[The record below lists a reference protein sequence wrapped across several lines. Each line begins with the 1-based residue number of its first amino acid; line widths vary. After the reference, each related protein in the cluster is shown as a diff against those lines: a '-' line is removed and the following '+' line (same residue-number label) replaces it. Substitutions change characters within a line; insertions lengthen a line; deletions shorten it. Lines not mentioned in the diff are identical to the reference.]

1 MNINSLTPKEKVVL
15 AQQLWDSVISDE
27 KSLDVSAEQ
36 KAELD
41 RRVIQF
47 EKNPDTSSSW
57 DEVKSRI
64 LNK

>member
-1 MNINSLTPKEKVVL
+1 MNINSLTTKEKVVL

-47 EKNPDTSSSW
+47 EKNPDTS
-57 DEVKSRI
+57 
-64 LNK
+64 